1 MEKIRERKIE
11 KGLTTGDI
19 SKSIWKLAAP
29 MMIGGALQDLFS
41 MVDLYFVGKL
51 GHIEVAALAI
61 AGTVVAILMM
71 MVQGISI
78 GTTALVS
85 HFTGGKSYEEAD
97 KVLGQTFLLGLIS
110 SSLMYIIAVFLVV
123 PILIVFGAK
132 GEVLTYAA
140 SYLSITFGWSIAIF
154 FFEGVNQ
161 ALRGSGDAQTPLK
174 ALVIA
179 NIINIFLDPLLIMGY
194 GPFPRMGVAGS
205 AIATVLSRAIGF
217 IFLFI
222 HITAGHST
230 LQFKIRYLKPQ
241 PTLMKRIISIGL
253 FGSLQVFI
261 REVSFLFLMRLVT
274 SFGAITLAA
283 YGIGARLRMAIMVPG
298 FGFANSAAVLVG
310 QNMGANQPERATKST
325 WRTVL
330 YYESIAISVAT
341 IFIIFAPQLVVIF
354 TKQPEVIRIGALF
367 LRYLGVTFPFLAL
380 SLVLGQ
386 AMNGAGDTATP
397 TIINAIAQLGLRI
410 PLAYIFALVV
420 GMGSFGIWLG
430 INASDIAQGL
440 GMVFLFKSG
449 YWKKVYAKHQ
459 EKLEGKSIATTTE
472 AGLPSSGAGEAL

>member
-85 HFTGGKSYEEAD
+85 HFTGGKSHEEAD

-241 PTLMKRIISIGL
+241 PTLMKRII
-253 FGSLQVFI
+253 V
-261 REVSFLFLMRLVT
+261 
-274 SFGAITLAA
+274 
-283 YGIGARLRMAIMVPG
+283 
-298 FGFANSAAVLVG
+298 
-310 QNMGANQPERATKST
+310 
-325 WRTVL
+325 
-330 YYESIAISVAT
+330 
-341 IFIIFAPQLVVIF
+341 
-354 TKQPEVIRIGALF
+354 
-367 LRYLGVTFPFLAL
+367 
-380 SLVLGQ
+380 
-386 AMNGAGDTATP
+386 
-397 TIINAIAQLGLRI
+397 
-410 PLAYIFALVV
+410 
-420 GMGSFGIWLG
+420 
-430 INASDIAQGL
+430 
-440 GMVFLFKSG
+440 
-449 YWKKVYAKHQ
+449 
-459 EKLEGKSIATTTE
+459 
-472 AGLPSSGAGEAL
+472 